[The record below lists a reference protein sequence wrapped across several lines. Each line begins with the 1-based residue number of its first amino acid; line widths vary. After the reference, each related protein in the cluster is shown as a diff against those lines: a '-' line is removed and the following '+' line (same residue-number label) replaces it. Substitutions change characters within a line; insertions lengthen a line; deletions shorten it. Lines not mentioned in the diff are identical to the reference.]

1 MCVCV
6 EKHRERE
13 VVRTCFRGTSLH
25 IAVLREREVWFRIQI
40 DLDSDP
46 PVTSS
51 VQPWTCYRTS
61 LIPDFLI
68 SEMGIILS
76 RMVMGILMNGCL

>member
-6 EKHRERE
+6 EKQRERD

-25 IAVLREREVWFRIQI
+25 IAVLREREVWFGIHI

-51 VQPWTCYRTS
+51 VQPWVCSLTS

-68 SEMGIILS
+68 SEMDIIVS

>member
-1 MCVCV
+1 M
-6 EKHRERE
+6 
-13 VVRTCFRGTSLH
+13 RTCFRGTSLH
-25 IAVLREREVWFRIQI
+25 IAVLREREVWFGIHI

-51 VQPWTCYRTS
+51 VQPWVCYLTS

-68 SEMGIILS
+68 SEMDIIVS